1 MWQKN
6 ILNRPVSSKD
16 GTDLEPVASSSG
28 CDVGHVRNFSVDPNS
43 KEVGMIV
50 GVSIQAFHLKITI
63 PWSKIDAI
71 DGGLKYP
78 MLLCCIYV

>member
-6 ILNRPVSSKD
+6 VLNRSVSSKD

-50 GVSIQAFHLKITI
+50 GVSIQAFHLEITI

-71 DGGLKYP
+71 DG
-78 MLLCCIYV
+78 